1 MTFTEFMSILNGEY
15 KETAGTTAKNQ
26 CVDLAN
32 AYIKFVLELPVIEW
46 ANAVDFPSKA
56 GDKYEYILN
65 TPTGVPSEGDLIIW
79 GGTYGHI
86 AIFIEGNSNRFTSFD
101 ENFPTGSP
109 CHVQEHTYLSPKVL
123 GWLHP
128 KVQVLDLQGKLTQAV
143 ADRNRNW
150 DWFIGLCDTLK
161 TPQVYEVAKAE
172 IEKLIKLEDV
182 VREKDQTITLKEQ
195 EITRMKEEL
204 STIQSDL
211 QKASTANTE
220 AQTAIAELKQV
231 VDEYKTRAEE
241 EEKIIIRLGDR
252 IEELKKVNPIE
263 SYNGVDLVII
273 GIKRIFGR

>member
-1 MTFTEFMSILNGEY
+1 MTFQDLLEVYNGQYIEL
-15 KETAGTTAKNQ
+15 TGTTARNQ

-32 AYIKFVLELPVIEW
+32 AYIKYVLRLPPIEW

-65 TPTGVPSEGDLIIW
+65 SPTGVPKEGDLVIW

-86 AIFIEGNSNRFTSFD
+86 AIFIEGDTNRFTSFD

-128 KVQVLDLQGKLTQAV
+128 KVVQSDAQSQLDQCRLDR
-143 ADRNRNW
+143 DRNWN
-150 DWFIGLCDTLK
+150 WFIGLCDALK
-161 TPQVYEVAKAE
+161 SVHVFEVAKAE
-172 IEKLIKLEDV
+172 IEKLVKLEDV
-182 VREKDQTITLKEQ
+182 IREKDQTITLKEQ

-204 STIQSDL
+204 STIQAEL

-220 AQTAIAELKQV
+220 AQASIVELGKV
-231 VDEYKTRAEE
+231 VEEYKTRAED
-241 EEKIIIRLGDR
+241 EEKVIRQLGDR
-252 IEELKKVNPIE
+252 IEQLKQVNPIE
-263 SYNGVDLVII
+263 SYTGIDLVVI
-273 GIKRIFGR
+273 GIKRIFGK